1 MSDYQ
6 IFLKART
13 LIFFLC
19 IAFSVLKAQEQKFAL
34 MPALGLTASQ
44 IHGDNYAGYNK
55 LGFMGGLMIE
65 AKLNKVLDADFGI
78 TFIQKGSRR
87 NQNPEKFDYR
97 FYYVNLNYVEVP
109 LMLKYNTKRVFLT
122 IGGAFA
128 YLINY
133 VEESE
138 IGNLTG
144 MFPFQKYDYSVN
156 VGMGMNIMPKLAFE
170 LRCSNS
176 FMTTRPF
183 GANFAPY
190 YNNILAKT
198 FNKGYYNNVL
208 QMLFTYKITPK
219 KKSESVQ
226 N

>member
-1 MSDYQ
+1 M
-6 IFLKART
+6 KART
-13 LIFFLC
+13 LILFLS
-19 IAFSVLKAQEQKFAL
+19 IAFTLIRAQEQKFAL

-65 AKLNKVLDADFGI
+65 AKLNKVLDLDFGI

-87 NQNPEKFDYR
+87 NQNPEKFDYK

-109 LMLKYNTKRVFLT
+109 LMLKYTTKRVFLT
-122 IGGAFA
+122 IGGALA

-133 VEESE
+133 YEESE

-144 MFPFQKYDYSVN
+144 MFPFEKYDYSVN
-156 VGMGMNIMPKLAFE
+156 VGMGMNILPKLAFE

-183 GANFAPY
+183 GGNFTPY

-219 KKSESVQ
+219 KKSESTQ